1 MAFDSEKRIEL
12 VVISG
17 SSFVIDYHSFDKQPL
32 SVSVDRWPP
41 LPEFTHGEHVECFL
55 LPLFQAHGTERDRTP
70 WEEVKGLVL
79 RPTAAK
85 KGQFTRIGIIL
96 ITGAEARDAFE
107 GAISERIIEDR
118 LFEARDERWGP

>member
-1 MAFDSEKRIEL
+1 
-12 VVISG
+12 
-17 SSFVIDYHSFDKQPL
+17 
-32 SVSVDRWPP
+32 
-41 LPEFTHGEHVECFL
+41 
-55 LPLFQAHGTERDRTP
+55 
-70 WEEVKGLVL
+70 VKGLVL